1 MSAAVIMDI
10 VGALLVVSGVVF
22 FTAGTVG
29 LIRFPDVNSRLHALT
44 KADNL
49 GLGLLLAGVAM
60 LWASWLIA
68 GLLLLT
74 WVLALLAASV
84 SAHLLASLNNPALNN
99 PGLTSAGAAAHA
111 RHSSRDHSVQDHSA
125 QDHSSQGRG
134 VSGHGTDR

>member
-1 MSAAVIMDI
+1 MSATLVMDI

-49 GLGLLLAGVAM
+49 GLGLLLAGVAL
-60 LWASWLIA
+60 LWASWLVA

-84 SAHLLASLNNPALNN
+84 SAHLLASLNNPTLAPTGTAPPAE
-99 PGLTSAGAAAHA
+99 PGTAPPAERDAEAHRA
-111 RHSSRDHSVQDHSA
+111 E
-125 QDHSSQGRG
+125 
-134 VSGHGTDR
+134 GHGARGHGADR

>member
-84 SAHLLASLNNPALNN
+84 SAHLLASLNNPE
-99 PGLTSAGAAAHA
+99 LTSAGAAARA
-111 RHSSRDHSVQDHSA
+111 RHSSRDSSSRDHSA
-125 QDHSSQGRG
+125 QDRSAQGRG